1 MLLALDTATNAVTVA
16 LHDGSAIVAESSTED
31 RLRHG
36 ELLAPAIDRLLRSA
50 GVSPVDLTRIAV
62 GVGPGPYTGLRI
74 GLATATTIA
83 AALDIEAVGVCT
95 LDVLA
100 AAVEVEG
107 SFLVATDA
115 RRKEVYWARY
125 SSALVR
131 ATEPAVDHPEAVATS
146 GPVAGNGAGLYP
158 SSFPT
163 PVPPRLPSAAV
174 LACLVASGAARLLP
188 TLPLY
193 LRRPDAVAPD
203 ARRPVT

>member
-16 LHDGSAIVAESSTED
+16 LYDGSAVVAESSTED

-36 ELLAPAIDRLLRSA
+36 ELLAPAIDQLLRGA
-50 GVSPVDLTRIAV
+50 GVSPADLTRIAA

-74 GLATATTIA
+74 GLATATTMA
-83 AALDIEAVGVCT
+83 AALGIEAVGVCT
-95 LDVLA
+95 LDIVA

-107 SFLVATDA
+107 PFLVATDA

-125 SSALVR
+125 ASALVR
-131 ATEPAVDHPEAVATS
+131 VGEPAVDHPEAVATS
-146 GPVAGNGAGLYP
+146 GPVAGNGASLYP
-158 SSFPT
+158 SSFPN

-174 LACLVASGAARLLP
+174 LARLVASGAARLLP

-193 LRRPDAVAPD
+193 LRRPDAVAPA
-203 ARRPVT
+203 ARRRVT